1 MLSIKRIEKLT
12 ETGHFGQL
20 IREVA
25 ANGRP
30 INPTDRSH
38 LNDPRTLKPAA
49 IGLGIRRITELS
61 FTLSPTT
68 RKLLNLLLQYQQDT
82 GSFGSITATE
92 IALQALQAV
101 RNQGGTREVQP
112 TLDQAIKAAEMW
124 LKQQQN
130 EPPALA
136 S

>member
-12 ETGHFGQL
+12 ESGHFGQL

-30 INPTDRSH
+30 LQNTLKTR
-38 LNDPRTLKPAA
+38 LNDPKTLKPAA

-68 RKLLNLLLQYQQDT
+68 RKLLDLLLQYQQPY

-92 IALQALQAV
+92 IALQALRAV
-101 RNQGGTREVQP
+101 RNQGGTQQLHP
-112 TLDQAIKAAEMW
+112 TLDQAIHAAANW

-130 EPPALA
+130 ETPALA